1 MSKIDVIQRL
11 FRRAAEENDGTRL
24 IQAYT
29 AETGIKILN
38 QTFIS
43 TTRTRPIAEEYI
55 LDLNNGKKYK
65 VMITFKICK
74 IYTALNLENV
84 SEFQHEEEI

>member
-1 MSKIDVIQRL
+1 MYRERGNCLEYGIFQGENIIQQLNNMSKIDVIQRL

-55 LDLNNGKKYK
+55 LDLNNGKNIK
-65 VMITFKICK
+65 
-74 IYTALNLENV
+74 
-84 SEFQHEEEI
+84 

>member
-1 MSKIDVIQRL
+1 MPKIDVIQRL
-11 FRRAAEENDGTRL
+11 FRRTVEENDGTRL

-29 AETGIKILN
+29 AETDFYNHKFSYEGICYRNININSEDQFNLFKKGTEILN

-55 LDLNNGKKYK
+55 LD
-65 VMITFKICK
+65 
-74 IYTALNLENV
+74 
-84 SEFQHEEEI
+84 H